1 MESTNKNKK
10 AENVEKTTKAS
21 RVRWT
26 ENAIK
31 ALLSFLVENKERLE
45 ELKYKR
51 GATSN
56 PENVQLWKDAEKF
69 LLDLNFEQS
78 YNKVQIANKWKNLVD
93 NYKVFFKRN
102 N

>member
-31 ALLSFLVENKERLE
+31 ALLSFLVENKERFE
-45 ELKYKR
+45 ELKYKH

-56 PENVQLWKDAEKF
+56 LDNVQLWKDAENF
-69 LLDLNFEQS
+69 LLNFNFEQS
-78 YNKVQIANKWKNLVD
+78 YNNIQIANK
-93 NYKVFFKRN
+93 
-102 N
+102 